1 MPTPMKAIALL
12 PSALL
17 ALLCSA
23 PASALIDVYP
33 KEIEVRDEAV
43 QVTVSNQGDR
53 PEYVSVSLS
62 RLLNPGVPLR
72 DEKLE
77 PIGQTT
83 APTLYAAPFQMS
95 LSPGQSKRIAL
106 AVGRREGGAGVQAGG
121 QARGWKDGNRPSAD
135 GRHGGGQHRLQRAGA
150 PGAGGP
156 GIRHPG
162 RMRGRGRA
170 DHGHGHGASSDR
182 ARTGGWARDRRLQ
195 RLPGHA
201 EAAARARRR
210 AGQPACGPG

>member
-1 MPTPMKAIALL
+1 MKAIALL

-72 DEKLE
+72 VK
-77 PIGQTT
+77 
-83 APTLYAAPFQMS
+83 S
-95 LSPGQSKRIAL
+95 WSPL
-106 AVGRREGGAGVQAGG
+106 
-121 QARGWKDGNRPSAD
+121 
-135 GRHGGGQHRLQRAGA
+135 
-150 PGAGGP
+150 
-156 GIRHPG
+156 
-162 RMRGRGRA
+162 
-170 DHGHGHGASSDR
+170 
-182 ARTGGWARDRRLQ
+182 
-195 RLPGHA
+195 
-201 EAAARARRR
+201 ARRR
-210 AGQPACGPG
+210 RRPCTRRRSR